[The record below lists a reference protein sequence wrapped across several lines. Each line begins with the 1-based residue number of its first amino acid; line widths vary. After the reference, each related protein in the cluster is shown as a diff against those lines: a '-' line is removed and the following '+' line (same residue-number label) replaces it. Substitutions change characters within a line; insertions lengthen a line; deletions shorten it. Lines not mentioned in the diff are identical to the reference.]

1 MVYFKKTLI
10 KVDRASMAHGLE
22 VRVPFLNKSFLEKI
36 FKIRIGVHAPLKKRK
51 KLLFQLLKKCYPSII
66 PEKTKKGFSVSLA
79 NWIQQ
84 DFQKPFK
91 EKLLDSSFY
100 ESMGFDE
107 NEIEKMLS
115 HHILNKKDYK
125 WPLFSL
131 YSLSI
136 WNDEGRKTIEKM

>member
-1 MVYFKKTLI
+1 M
-10 KVDRASMAHGLE
+10 
-22 VRVPFLNKSFLEKI
+22 
-36 FKIRIGVHAPLKKRK
+36 
-51 KLLFQLLKKCYPSII
+51 
-66 PEKTKKGFSVSLA
+66 A

-100 ESMGFDE
+100 ESMGFDG

-136 WNDEGRKTIEKM
+136 WNDKGRRTIEKM